1 MDVRRVKGKFL
12 LEESEAGTK
21 NWQRHSLMPF
31 AEIQKGVCEVDFGSD
46 QRGLM
51 QMEAIVKEM

>member
-1 MDVRRVKGKFL
+1 MKGKFL